1 MPTGYTAPVADGTI
15 TTLRDFA
22 LRCSRAFGALV
33 SMRDDPLD
41 APLPEK
47 LIPSDWNFTRLVE
60 ARQRLATLQSMSDA
74 EKTAAAEAW
83 NRGNEAAK
91 QKYLAENNERRSRY
105 QAMIAKVEAWEG
117 APEGLKPFMLSQLNS
132 SLEFDVSDDPLRF
145 HPAARSVEEWF
156 EAELKEALRLI
167 EYHDKEHRAEVERV
181 AERQAWLD
189 QLRASLP
196 AEGDRHAG

>member
-41 APLPEK
+41 APIPE
-47 LIPSDWNFTRLVE
+47 RLVPSRWHADRLAE
-60 ARQRLATLQSMSDA
+60 ARLRLASLQAMTDA
-74 EKTAAAEAW
+74 EKADAANEW
-83 NRGNEAAK
+83 NRENEAYK
-91 QKYLAENNERRSRY
+91 LKYIAENDEKRSRY
-105 QAMIAKVEAWEG
+105 EAMIAKVEAWEG
-117 APEGLKPFMLSQLNS
+117 APEGLKSFMLKQLQE
-132 SLEFDVSDDPLRF
+132 SLEFDVSDDPLKY
-145 HPAARSVEEWF
+145 HPEPRSAAEWF

-181 AERQAWLD
+181 ADRQAWLD
-189 QLRASLP
+189 QLRAALP